1 MGFFGKIKN
10 FFRKN
15 VKKAVT
21 NVWDNVKKIPGKIG
35 EGVAGVGNI
44 VKKGAEGVNWIADKA
59 EGVGNVVSKIPIVGD
74 RAKAVWEKAGGS
86 QLWNEGRGAIDAVK
100 GVGNTMQVAGGLIKK
115 PTFEGVGNLIDSVKN
130 TALTNPNVSS
140 WLGGM
145 KIPMHAKKIAQQM
158 PMQGKKIAPQMPSIG
173 AGTIAPVIPMVSP
186 DSVKM
191 PIRYSPPR
199 FKPAVYY

>member
-1 MGFFGKIKN
+1 MGFFSKIKN

-59 EGVGNVVSKIPIVGD
+59 EGVGNVISKIPIVGD

-86 QLWNEGRGAIDAVK
+86 QLWNEGRGAVDAVK

-140 WLGGM
+140 WLGGV
-145 KIPMHAKKIAQQM
+145 KI
-158 PMQGKKIAPQMPSIG
+158 PMQGKKIAPQIPSN
-173 AGTIAPVIPMVSP
+173 AGTLAPVIPMVRP
-186 DSVKM
+186 DSVKV
-191 PIRYSPPR
+191 PIRYSPSGLRQWFSP
-199 FKPAVYY
+199 PVY